1 MEGKGSWLR
10 WPSKTALE
18 GCQKGATYG
27 RFIERR
33 GSLVKK
39 KVGGERKGENED
51 REEIGRE
58 RFEMAF
64 GERA

>member
-1 MEGKGSWLR
+1 MEMEGKGSWLR

-33 GSLVKK
+33 GGLAEEEQKK
-39 KVGGERKGENED
+39 ETPAKSEGEAES
-51 REEIGRE
+51 EIGE
-58 RFEMAF
+58 
-64 GERA
+64 GEGVL